1 MLLLWTVRL
10 FDRWWL
16 GQRWLERWRTQQP
29 QLVPII
35 CRRFGINDGVE
46 IEQDGQL
53 TAQKQKEKHHP

>member
-16 GQRWLERWRTQQP
+16 ERWRTQHGTQQP

-35 CRRFGINDGVE
+35 CRRFGINDGVV

-53 TAQKQKEKHHP
+53 TAQKQKKKHHQ